1 MLVWLAEHLVKYYS
15 GFNVFSY
22 LTFRAIVSL
31 LTALFISLWMGP
43 RMIAHLQKLSFGQV
57 VRNDGPESHFS
68 KRGTPT
74 MGGIMIL
81 TAIVISV
88 LLWAYPSN
96 PYVWCVLVVLVGYGV
111 IGFVDDYRKVVRK
124 DTKGLIA
131 RWKYF
136 WMSVIALGVAFA
148 LYLAGKDTPATQLV
162 VPFFKDV
169 MPQLGLFYILLA
181 YFVIVG
187 TGNAVNLTDG
197 LDGLAIMPTVFVA
210 GGFALVA
217 WATGNMNFASYLH
230 IPYLRHA
237 GELVI
242 VCTAIVGAGLG
253 FLWFNTYPAQVFM
266 GDVGSLALGG
276 ALGIIAVLLRQEF
289 LLVIMGGVF
298 VVETLSVI
306 LQVGSFKLRGQR
318 IFRMAP
324 IHHHYELK
332 GWPEPRVIV
341 RFWIISLMLVLIGLA
356 NAEGTLIMADYQGK
370 NVVIIGLGL
379 TGLSCVD
386 FFLARGV
393 TPRVMDTRMTPPGLD
408 KLPEAVERHTGSLN
422 DEWLMAADLIVAS
435 PGIALAHPSLSAAAD
450 AGIEIVG
457 DIELFC
463 REAQAPIVAITGS
476 NGKSTVTTLV
486 GEMAKAAGVNVG
498 VGGNIGLPALMLL
511 DAECELYVL
520 ELSSFQL
527 ETTSSLQAVAAT
539 ILNVTEDHMDRYPFG
554 LQQYRAAKLRIYEN
568 AKVCVV
574 NADDALTMPIRGAD
588 ERCVSFG
595 VNMGDYHLNHQQGE
609 TWLRVKGEKVLNVKE
624 MKLSGQHNYT
634 NALAALALAD
644 AAGLPRASSLKALT
658 TFTGL
663 PHRFEVVLEHN
674 GVRWINDSKATNVGS
689 TEAALNGLQ
698 VDGTLHL
705 LLGGDG
711 KSADFSPLARYLNGD
726 NVRLY
731 CFGRDGAQL
740 AALRPEVAE
749 QTETMEQAMRL
760 LALRVQP
767 GDMVLLSPACASLDQ
782 FKNFEQR
789 GNEFARL
796 AKELG

>member
-1 MLVWLAEHLVKYYS
+1 
-15 GFNVFSY
+15 
-22 LTFRAIVSL
+22 
-31 LTALFISLWMGP
+31 
-43 RMIAHLQKLSFGQV
+43 
-57 VRNDGPESHFS
+57 
-68 KRGTPT
+68 
-74 MGGIMIL
+74 
-81 TAIVISV
+81 
-88 LLWAYPSN
+88 
-96 PYVWCVLVVLVGYGV
+96 
-111 IGFVDDYRKVVRK
+111 
-124 DTKGLIA
+124 
-131 RWKYF
+131 
-136 WMSVIALGVAFA
+136 
-148 LYLAGKDTPATQLV
+148 
-162 VPFFKDV
+162 

-197 LDGLAIMPTVFVA
+197 LDGPAIMPTVFVA
-210 GGFALVA
+210 AGFALVA
-217 WATGNMNFASYLH
+217 WATGNMNFANYLH

-332 GWPEPRVIV
+332 GWPEPRY
-341 RFWIISLMLVLIGLA
+341 RALLDYFADAGADWPGD
-356 NAEGTLIMADYQGK
+356 AEGTLIMADYQGK
-370 NVVIIGLGL
+370 KVVIIGLGM

-386 FFLARGV
+386 FFMARGV
-393 TPRVMDTRMTPPGLD
+393 TPRVMDTRVAPPGLD
-408 KLPEAVERHTGSLN
+408 KLPESVECHVGGLN
-422 DEWLMAADLIVAS
+422 DTWLLAADLIVAS

-450 AGIEIVG
+450 AGVEIVG

-463 REAQAPIVAITGS
+463 REAQAPIIAITGS

-511 DAECELYVL
+511 DTDRELYVL

-527 ETTSSLQAVAAT
+527 ETTSNLQAVAAT
-539 ILNVTEDHMDRYPFG
+539 ILNVTEDHMDRYPLG

-568 AKVCVV
+568 AKTCVV
-574 NADDALTMPIRGAD
+574 NADDALTMPVRGAD
-588 ERCVSFG
+588 ERCISFG
-595 VNMGDYHLNHQQGE
+595 VDVGDYHLNRQQGE

-624 MKLSGQHNYT
+624 MPLTGQHNYS

-663 PHRFEVVLEHN
+663 AHRFQLVLDHN

-698 VDGTLHL
+698 LDGTLYL

-711 KSADFSPLARYLNGD
+711 KSADFTPLKRYLGGD
-726 NVRLY
+726 RIRLY
-731 CFGRDGAQL
+731 CFGRDGAEL
-740 AALRPEVAE
+740 AELRPEVAV
-749 QTETMEQAMRL
+749 QTETMEQAMRQIAPL
-760 LALRVQP
+760 VKA

-789 GNEFARL
+789 GEMFARL